1 MTKNTDLLQTIRALP
16 GFEDLAEAHA
26 EFLADISSFLS
37 LGEHEPAFKED
48 EASSDIYYI
57 VSGLM
62 ESRMRVPGKL
72 RDEDEGFSTLKSG
85 EYFGETAFLDC
96 SRREASLVARE
107 RCLLLK
113 LEGQA
118 LRERCAADPELAAR
132 VYAILGRAS
141 AQRYRDVS
149 LELRNAAP
157 YQ

>member
-1 MTKNTDLLQTIRALP
+1 MTKNTDLLHTIRALP
-16 GFEDLAEAHA
+16 GFENLPEAQA

-37 LGEHEPAFKED
+37 LGEHELAFRED
-48 EASSDIYYI
+48 EASSDLFYI

-62 ESRMRVPGKL
+62 ESRMRVPGRQ

-85 EYFGETAFLDC
+85 EYFGETAFLDG
-96 SRREASLVARE
+96 SRREASLAARE

-113 LEGQA
+113 LDGSA
-118 LRERCAADPELAAR
+118 LRERCKADPELAAR
-132 VYAILGRAS
+132 VYALLGRTS

-149 LELRNAAP
+149 LELRNAAT